1 MALSCDGR
9 PIGGPNQDPFPA
21 SARARA
27 RPALPAAHPVPYPE
41 KGVNA
46 RHLLGNLP
54 RVTHASILRRCCG
67 VCVPDGGFG
76 VLAHGRPGRP
86 RHTAAHARA
95 TRARLALFRLSRPGA
110 SAAPPLSA
118 SAAPRHR
125 REPRTAM
132 AGGKRIALFDVDGTL
147 SKPRGKATPEML
159 AFMQELRKVVTVGI
173 VGGSDLKKIKEQ
185 IGDSVTTDYDYV
197 FSENGLMAH
206 KVRREGGERRACA
219 GSRRTAA
226 RRRAMLRMR

>member
-1 MALSCDGR
+1 
-9 PIGGPNQDPFPA
+9 
-21 SARARA
+21 
-27 RPALPAAHPVPYPE
+27 
-41 KGVNA
+41 
-46 RHLLGNLP
+46 
-54 RVTHASILRRCCG
+54 
-67 VCVPDGGFG
+67 
-76 VLAHGRPGRP
+76 
-86 RHTAAHARA
+86 
-95 TRARLALFRLSRPGA
+95 
-110 SAAPPLSA
+110 
-118 SAAPRHR
+118 
-125 REPRTAM
+125 M

-206 KVRREGGERRACA
+206 KVRREGGGRRARA

>member
-1 MALSCDGR
+1 MALRASCDGR
-9 PIGGPNQDPFPA
+9 PIGGPPRIRSLPR
-21 SARARA
+21 RARA
-27 RPALPAAHPVPYPE
+27 RPARAAAHPVPHPA

-46 RHLLGNLP
+46 RHLLANLP

-76 VLAHGRPGRP
+76 VLSHSGPGRP

-206 KVRREGGERRACA
+206 KVRRGGGRHARA